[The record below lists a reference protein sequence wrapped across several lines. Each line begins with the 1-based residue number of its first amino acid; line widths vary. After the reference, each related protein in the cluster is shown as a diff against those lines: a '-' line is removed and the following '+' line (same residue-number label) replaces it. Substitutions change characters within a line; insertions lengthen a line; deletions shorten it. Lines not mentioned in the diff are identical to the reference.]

1 MNLGEKKVKE
11 FYQKNKKTLLTF
23 ALVGFII
30 FLSACGR
37 TDAIGPDS
45 EGLWDGLIISN
56 LSRFILWLSEFLGGS
71 YGMAIV
77 VFTALG
83 QILLLPLTNYQQKS
97 MEKTQEIQPQM
108 EALREKY
115 SARDEATKEKLQTEM
130 KKLQDEAGVN
140 PLAGCLPL
148 IIQMPIFIALYQT
161 VTRTPELAQGNFL
174 WLELGSPD
182 PIYVLPLLAAAFTL
196 LNSWMMQ
203 YGNPNAKS
211 NALITFL
218 MPAMIFFITFRVA
231 SSLAL
236 YFVASN
242 ATRVL
247 MTLLTNNPFKKRR
260 VLQEKAREEEEAER
274 RRKRALNRARKTGRS
289 IRK

>member
-11 FYQKNKKTLLTF
+11 FYKKNKKTLLTL
-23 ALVGFII
+23 ALAAFVV

-37 TDAIGPDS
+37 QDVVDSSSTGFWDSIVIYNLQRLLLWMSDILGSNGLAI
-45 EGLWDGLIISN
+45 I
-56 LSRFILWLSEFLGGS
+56 
-71 YGMAIV
+71 

-97 MEKTQEIQPQM
+97 MEKTQELQPKM
-108 EALREKY
+108 DALREKY

-130 KKLQDEAGVN
+130 QKLQDEAGVN

-148 IIQMPIFIALYQT
+148 LIQMPIFIALYQT
-161 VTRTPELAQGNFL
+161 VTRTPALQEADFL
-174 WLELGSPD
+174 WLQLGFPD
-182 PIYVLPLLAAAFTL
+182 PLYILPLLAAGFTF
-196 LNSWMMQ
+196 LNSWLMQ

-218 MPAMIFFITFRVA
+218 MPALIFFITFRVA

-242 ATRVL
+242 GTRVL
-247 MTLLTNNPFKKRR
+247 MTLLTNNPFKKR
-260 VLQEKAREEEEAER
+260 QELEELAREEEEAEKR
-274 RRKRALNRARKTGRS
+274 RQRALNRARKTGRS
-289 IRK
+289 VKK

>member
-1 MNLGEKKVKE
+1 MKK
-11 FYQKNKKTLLTF
+11 FYKKNKKTLLTL
-23 ALVGFII
+23 ALAAFVI

-37 TDAIGPDS
+37 QDVVDSSSTGFWDSIVIYNLQRLLLWMSDILGSNGLAI
-45 EGLWDGLIISN
+45 I
-56 LSRFILWLSEFLGGS
+56 
-71 YGMAIV
+71 

-97 MEKTQEIQPQM
+97 MEKTQELQPKM
-108 EALREKY
+108 DALREKY

-130 KKLQDEAGVN
+130 QKLQEEAGVN

-148 IIQMPIFIALYQT
+148 LIQMPIFIALYQT
-161 VTRTPELAQGNFL
+161 VTRTPALQEADFL
-174 WLELGSPD
+174 WLQLGSPD
-182 PIYVLPLLAAAFTL
+182 PLYILPLLAAGFTF
-196 LNSWMMQ
+196 LNSWLMQ

-218 MPAMIFFITFRVA
+218 MPALIFFITFRVA

-242 ATRVL
+242 GTRVL
-247 MTLLTNNPFKKRR
+247 MTLLTNNPFKKR
-260 VLQEKAREEEEAER
+260 QELEELAREEEEAEKR
-274 RRKRALNRARKTGRS
+274 RQRALNRARKTGRS
-289 IRK
+289 VKK